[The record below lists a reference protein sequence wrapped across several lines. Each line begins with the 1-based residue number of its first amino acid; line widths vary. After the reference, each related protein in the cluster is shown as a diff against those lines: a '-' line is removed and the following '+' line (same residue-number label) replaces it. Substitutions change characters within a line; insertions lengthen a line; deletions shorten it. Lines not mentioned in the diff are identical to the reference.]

1 MPRTIRQEISRIGLP
16 IFVLSWLKY
25 NHQKAIKRRKSEM
38 GIKRSGSQS
47 SGKGPAEYFTGSVR
61 IDPLFKASDPS
72 RIERRKGMGKPISRR
87 RFLKKS
93 ALALGTVA
101 VCDLEGIRSAVLAVE
116 KKEGTMPHVIVQL
129 YPGRSEQQK
138 IALPN
143 KSLKM
148 LSTL

>member
-1 MPRTIRQEISRIGLP
+1 
-16 IFVLSWLKY
+16 
-25 NHQKAIKRRKSEM
+25 M